1 MPTYTIAPNVV
12 SVMDARGN
20 WVEVQPPLP
29 VVVNGTFKVN
39 PELVG
44 KNPAYKSIHSTSINL
59 PLK

>member
-1 MPTYTIAPNVV
+1 MPK
-12 SVMDARGN
+12 VMDSRGN

-29 VVVNGTFKVN
+29 IVVNGTFKIN

-59 PLK
+59 PLKWG

>member
-20 WVEVQPPLP
+20 IVPVSPIPL
-29 VVVNGTFKVN
+29 VVNGTFKVN
-39 PELVG
+39 PEIVG

>member
-1 MPTYTIAPNVV
+1 MPNYTIAPNVV

-20 WVEVQPPLP
+20 WVEVQPTLP
-29 VVVNGTFKVN
+29 IVVNGTFKVN